1 MLWYIVNGLYL
12 ILWSALLVHCLHR
25 REFYPIIGRKWGT
38 KIFWL
43 LTFIFFN
50 PLLSLIYVIFGVIL
64 KAPRNQEK
72 PRLIY
77 PGSVIAI
84 VCIGLVIVLFKLPFD
99 SQEVPPVVILSDGTG
114 ADNPEGGSSTLFN
127 FEPHIGTIKATNKVQ
142 TYSSAS
148 TGMDAKV
155 SLRNILLICHKQHGL
170 LDRIA
175 REFQKSLIK
184 LPYVEKVSYY
194 SYKTWPEL
202 GGLLPDVYIIL
213 DMPEIDEKELFHGRQ
228 LQAKIEWQASSS
240 MFGGLTHSFETSS
253 CPKVQFN
260 IESEFNHESK
270 MIGIESPQA
279 KYKLEAKN
287 VTDELIK
294 SIRKQFENLLD
305 KYGEMPQLPDMLY
318 GTYHVAPEFSFI
330 RNENVLRQI
339 SGSGLLRDNDT
350 IWQFTDE
357 RRTEEALTSYSD
369 ELKSHGWTE
378 DDRDKDYLKM
388 RNDEEYIYICRQ
400 RRRKG
405 TSGRIVSGNS
415 KKPKS
420 EAPMIARYE
429 SCWTKERMQEVMD
442 KLLKSNVDV
451 DTLLVFHEY
460 FRNPEQRECLLSL
473 FEQSPVPSLD
483 GYIVLARFLADRG
496 ELEKGRESLMLARA
510 MQYAEKGNNVRIQD
524 IENLAEKL
532 GDGSIAEVAVT
543 EETFRKTGFLN
554 ANEIDELTIVERGL
568 DEPLLFYRLLEDGEL
583 QTVALRIIRSR
594 EPLPLMPYHLLMVEK
609 RQGSSSSSEKEG
621 NAEPNGD
628 WNAES
633 YLYSLTDEGKSMHLK
648 IESLK
653 DEKFRFVITT
663 ELI

>member
-1 MLWYIVNGLYL
+1 
-12 ILWSALLVHCLHR
+12 
-25 REFYPIIGRKWGT
+25 
-38 KIFWL
+38 
-43 LTFIFFN
+43 
-50 PLLSLIYVIFGVIL
+50 
-64 KAPRNQEK
+64 
-72 PRLIY
+72 
-77 PGSVIAI
+77 
-84 VCIGLVIVLFKLPFD
+84 
-99 SQEVPPVVILSDGTG
+99 
-114 ADNPEGGSSTLFN
+114 
-127 FEPHIGTIKATNKVQ
+127 
-142 TYSSAS
+142 
-148 TGMDAKV
+148 
-155 SLRNILLICHKQHGL
+155 
-170 LDRIA
+170 
-175 REFQKSLIK
+175 
-184 LPYVEKVSYY
+184 
-194 SYKTWPEL
+194 
-202 GGLLPDVYIIL
+202 
-213 DMPEIDEKELFHGRQ
+213 
-228 LQAKIEWQASSS
+228 
-240 MFGGLTHSFETSS
+240 
-253 CPKVQFN
+253 
-260 IESEFNHESK
+260 
-270 MIGIESPQA
+270 
-279 KYKLEAKN
+279 
-287 VTDELIK
+287 
-294 SIRKQFENLLD
+294 
-305 KYGEMPQLPDMLY
+305 
-318 GTYHVAPEFSFI
+318 
-330 RNENVLRQI
+330 
-339 SGSGLLRDNDT
+339 
-350 IWQFTDE
+350 
-357 RRTEEALTSYSD
+357 
-369 ELKSHGWTE
+369 
-378 DDRDKDYLKM
+378 
-388 RNDEEYIYICRQ
+388 
-400 RRRKG
+400 
-405 TSGRIVSGNS
+405 
-415 KKPKS
+415 
-420 EAPMIARYE
+420 MIARYE

-483 GYIVLARFLADRG
+483 QYIVLARYWADRG

-554 ANEIDELTIVERGL
+554 ANEIDELVIVERGL